1 MNLFFCFSI
10 ISVVLVLIAGLYSL
24 LMTKNLIRVLIS
36 IEILMKS
43 VTLFII
49 VTGYIINRPALAQS
63 MVITTTVIEVVTVA
77 TAAGIAAALSKHYNT
92 LNIRKIRKLKDQ
104 EE

>member
-1 MNLFFCFSI
+1 MNLIFYFSI
-10 ISVVLVLIAGLYSL
+10 VSVVLVLTAGLYSL

-43 VTLFII
+43 ATLLII

-63 MVITTTVIEVVTVA
+63 MVITITVIEVVTVA
-77 TAAGIAAALSKHYNT
+77 TAAGIAAALFRRYNT
-92 LNIRKIRKLKDQ
+92 LDIRKIRKLK
-104 EE
+104 E